1 MGFID
6 FLNGPLLDGV
16 NLINGYL
23 TDYILVVLLI
33 ATGLYISIRTKF
45 VQVRCFGE
53 GWKSLFGNF
62 SLKGEN
68 EEGSMSSF
76 QSLCTAVGGQ
86 VGTGNIVGVCG
97 ALLVGGP
104 GAVFWIW
111 IIAFFGM
118 ATNYAEAVLAQ
129 KTKIKDAD
137 GNTLGGPVYYIKA
150 AFKGGFGKFLAGFF
164 AVAITLALG
173 IMGCMVQSN
182 AIAGVISSASNDM
195 IPTWVIGGLTVLLC
209 LWVFLGG
216 TTRLASIT
224 EKLVPVM
231 AIFYIV
237 GALIVLLTHIPQMIQ
252 AFGLIFTYAFTPWS
266 AAGGV
271 VFTVFAAIS
280 KGANRGLFANEAGM
294 GSTPHAHALA
304 EVEKPHDQGVVAMMG
319 VFVCSYF
326 VVTLTGIVVVT
337 MLYTDG
343 GDVSNAI
350 ASTGA
355 GFAQA
360 LADQGIDKNSL
371 TQLAFSKLF
380 GQGLANWFVAIAL
393 FFFAFSTIIAW
404 NMFGKINMQYLFGKK
419 AVIPFC
425 VLACVCM
432 FIGSLVESDLVWA
445 LADFFNMIMVIPNV
459 LAVCVLGAVVGKI
472 SKGEDNTFGMEGTE
486 VPQVEAAKE

>member
-16 NLINGYL
+16 NAINDVL
-23 TDYILVVLLI
+23 TNYVLVILLI

-62 SLKGEN
+62 SLKGSS

-97 ALLVGGP
+97 AVLVGGP
-104 GAVFWIW
+104 GSIFWIW

-118 ATNYAEAVLAQ
+118 ATNYAEAILAQ
-129 KTKIKDAD
+129 KTKIKDKD

-173 IMGCMVQSN
+173 VMGCMVQSN
-182 AIAGVISSASNDM
+182 AIAGVISSASGEM
-195 IPTWVIGGLTVLLC
+195 IPTWIIGLITVILC

-216 TTRLASIT
+216 TNRLASIT
-224 EKLVPVM
+224 EKIVPLM

-237 GALIVLLTHIPQMIQ
+237 GALIVLLTHLPQMVE
-252 AFGLIFTYAFTPWS
+252 AFGLIFKYAFTEWS
-266 AAGGV
+266 VAGGA

-280 KGANRGLFANEAGM
+280 RGANRGLFANEAGM

-304 EVEKPHDQGVVAMMG
+304 DVEKPHDQGIVAMMG
-319 VFVCSYF
+319 VFICSYF

-337 MLYTDG
+337 MLFT
-343 GDVSNAI
+343 GDNAVAHAI
-350 ASTGA
+350 ATSGA
-355 GFAQA
+355 DG
-360 LADQGIDKNSL
+360 LAEFNKNTL
-371 TQLAFSKLF
+371 AQLAFAGLF
-380 GQGLANWFVAIAL
+380 GEGIANWFVAIAL

-404 NMFGKINMQYLFGKK
+404 NLFGKINMQYLFGKK
-419 AVIPFC
+419 AVAPFC
-425 VLACVCM
+425 IVACICM

-445 LADFFNMIMVIPNV
+445 LADLFNMIMVIPNV
-459 LAVCVLGAVVGKI
+459 IAVVALGAVVGACALGKDNEFGI
-472 SKGEDNTFGMEGTE
+472 PGKLAPGEE
-486 VPQVEAAKE
+486 VK

>member
-6 FLNGPLLDGV
+6 FLNGPVLDGV

-23 TDYILVVLLI
+23 TDYVLVVLLI

-62 SLKGEN
+62 SLKGDKQ
-68 EEGSMSSF
+68 EGQMSSF

-97 ALLVGGP
+97 AVLVGGP
-104 GAVFWIW
+104 GSIFWIW

-150 AFKGGFGKFLAGFF
+150 AFKGGFGKFCAGFF

-182 AIAGVISSASNDM
+182 AIAGVISSASGEM
-195 IPTWVIGGLTVLLC
+195 IPTWLIGLVTVALC
-209 LWVFLGG
+209 LWVFIGG
-216 TTRLASIT
+216 TNRLAGIT
-224 EKLVPVM
+224 EKIVPLM

-237 GALIVLLTHIPQMIQ
+237 GALAVLLTHIPQMLQ

-266 AAGGV
+266 AGGGV
-271 VFTVFAAIS
+271 VFAVFQAIS

-304 EVEKPHDQGVVAMMG
+304 DVKKPHDQGIVAMMG
-319 VFVCSYF
+319 VFICSYF

-343 GDVSNAI
+343 GDVANAI

-355 GFAQA
+355 GFAEA
-360 LADQGIDKNSL
+360 LKADGIDKNSL
-371 TQLAFSKLF
+371 AQLAFSKLF
-380 GQGLANWFVAIAL
+380 GTSIANWFVAIAL

-404 NMFGKINMQYLFGKK
+404 NLFGKINMQYLFGKK
-419 AVIPFC
+419 AIIPFC
-425 VLACVCM
+425 IIACICM

-459 LAVCVLGAVVGKI
+459 FAVVALGAVVGKVALGKDNEFGI
-472 SKGEDNTFGMEGTE
+472 EGRCKAGEIAE
-486 VPQVEAAKE
+486 

>member
-23 TDYILVVLLI
+23 TDYVLVILLI

-62 SLKGEN
+62 SLKGN
-68 EEGSMSSF
+68 SEEGSMSSF

-97 ALLVGGP
+97 AVLVGGP
-104 GAVFWIW
+104 GSIFWIW

-118 ATNYAEAVLAQ
+118 ATNYAEAILAQ
-129 KTKIKDAD
+129 KTKIKDKD

-150 AFKGGFGKFLAGFF
+150 AFKGGAGKFLAGFF

-182 AIAGVISSASNDM
+182 AIAGVINSASGEA
-195 IPTWVIGGLTVLLC
+195 IPTWLIGLVTVALC

-216 TTRLASIT
+216 TNRLASIT
-224 EKLVPVM
+224 EKIVPLM

-304 EVEKPHDQGVVAMMG
+304 DVEKPHDQGIVVMMG
-319 VFVCSYF
+319 VFICSYF

-350 ASTGA
+350 AASGA
-355 GFAQA
+355 GFADA
-360 LADQGIDKNSL
+360 LKADGIDKNSL
-371 TQLAFSKLF
+371 AQLAFSKLF
-380 GQGLANWFVAIAL
+380 GEGIANWFVAIAL

-425 VLACVCM
+425 ILACICM

-459 LAVCVLGAVVGKI
+459 FAVMALGGVVGACALGKDNEFGI
-472 SKGEDNTFGMEGTE
+472 PGKLAPGEE
-486 VPQVEAAKE
+486 VK

>member
-16 NLINGYL
+16 NAINDVL
-23 TDYILVVLLI
+23 TNYVLVILLI

-62 SLKGEN
+62 SLKGSS

-97 ALLVGGP
+97 AVLVGGP
-104 GAVFWIW
+104 GSIFWIW

-129 KTKIKDAD
+129 KTKVKDKD

-150 AFKGGFGKFLAGFF
+150 AFQGGGGKFLAGFF

-182 AIAGVISSASNDM
+182 AIAGVINSASGEA
-195 IPTWVIGGLTVLLC
+195 IPTWLIGLVTVALC

-216 TTRLASIT
+216 TNRLASIT
-224 EKLVPVM
+224 EKIVPLM

-304 EVEKPHDQGVVAMMG
+304 DVEKPHDQGIVAMMG
-319 VFVCSYF
+319 VFICSYF

-337 MLYTDG
+337 MLYT
-343 GDVSNAI
+343 GDNAVAQAI
-350 ASTGA
+350 ATSGKEGLEA
-355 GFAQA
+355 F
-360 LADQGIDKNSL
+360 DKNTL
-371 TQLAFSKLF
+371 AQLAFSGLF
-380 GQGLANWFVAIAL
+380 GKSIANWFVAIAL

-425 VLACVCM
+425 IIACICM

-459 LAVCVLGAVVGKI
+459 FAVMALGAVVGACALGKDNDFGI
-472 SKGEDNTFGMEGTE
+472 PGKLAPGEE
-486 VPQVEAAKE
+486 VK

>member
-1 MGFID
+1 MDFVN
-6 FLNGPLLDGV
+6 FLNTTVLDGV
-16 NLINGYL
+16 NAINGVL
-23 TDYILVVLLI
+23 TDYVLVVLLI
-33 ATGLYISIRTKF
+33 ATGLYISIRTHF
-45 VQVRCFGE
+45 VQIRCFGE
-53 GWKSLFGNF
+53 GWHNLFGNF
-62 SLKGEN
+62 SLKGN
-68 EEGSMSSF
+68 SEEGSMSSF

-97 ALLVGGP
+97 AVLVGGP
-104 GAVFWIW
+104 GSIFWIW

-150 AFKGGFGKFLAGFF
+150 AFNGGFGKFLAGFF

-182 AIAGVISSASNDM
+182 AIAGVISNASGGA
-195 IPTWVIGGLTVLLC
+195 IPTFAIGLVVVALC

-216 TTRLASIT
+216 TNRLASIT
-224 EKLVPVM
+224 EKIVPIM

-237 GALIVLLTHIPQMIQ
+237 GALAVLLTHIPEMIQ

-266 AAGGV
+266 ATGGV
-271 VFTVFAAIS
+271 VFSVFAAIS

-304 EVEKPHDQGVVAMMG
+304 NVEKPHDQGVVAMMG
-319 VFVCSYF
+319 VFICSYF

-337 MLYTDG
+337 TLFT
-343 GDVSNAI
+343 GDNAVAHAI
-350 ASTGA
+350 ATN
-355 GFAQA
+355 
-360 LADQGIDKNSL
+360 GIVGLDEFNKNSL
-371 TQLAFSKLF
+371 AQLAFSALF
-380 GQGLANWFVAIAL
+380 GQGIANWFVAIAL

-404 NMFGKINMQYLFGKK
+404 NLFGKINMQYLFGKK

-425 VLACVCM
+425 ILACVCM

-459 LAVCVLGAVVGKI
+459 AAVIALGGVVGKVALG
-472 SKGEDNTFGMEGTE
+472 KDNEFGL
-486 VPQVEAAKE
+486 QK

>member
-1 MGFID
+1 MDFIN
-6 FLNGPLLDGV
+6 FLNTTVLDGV
-16 NLINGYL
+16 NAINGVL
-23 TDYILVVLLI
+23 TDYVLVVLLI
-33 ATGLYISIRTKF
+33 ATGLYISIRTNF
-45 VQVRCFGE
+45 VQLRCFGE

-62 SLKGEN
+62 SLKGSS

-97 ALLVGGP
+97 AVLVGGP
-104 GAVFWIW
+104 GSIFWIW

-129 KTKIKDAD
+129 KTKIKDKD

-182 AIAGVISSASNDM
+182 AMAGVISSASGNV
-195 IPTWVIGGLTVLLC
+195 IPTWLVGALVVILC

-216 TTRLASIT
+216 TNRLASIT
-224 EKLVPVM
+224 EKIVPGM

-237 GALIVLLTHIPQMIQ
+237 GALIILLTHIPQLGE
-252 AFGLIFTYAFTPWS
+252 AFVLIFTYAFTPWS
-266 AAGGV
+266 VGGGV
-271 VFTVFAAIS
+271 VFAVFAAIS

-304 EVEKPHDQGVVAMMG
+304 DVEKPHDQGIVAMMG
-319 VFVCSYF
+319 VFICTYF
-326 VVTLTGIVVVT
+326 VVTLTGLVVVT
-337 MLYTDG
+337 MLFTGG
-343 GDVSNAI
+343 GDVATAI
-350 ASTGA
+350 AQNGA
-355 GFAQA
+355 AGLEGFSKNT
-360 LADQGIDKNSL
+360 LA
-371 TQLAFSKLF
+371 QLAFSKLF
-380 GQGLANWFVAIAL
+380 GEGIANWFVAIAL

-404 NMFGKINMQYLFGKK
+404 NLFGKINMQYLFGKK
-419 AVIPFC
+419 AVAPFC
-425 VLACVCM
+425 VVACICM
-432 FIGSLVESDLVWA
+432 FIGAMVESDLVWA

-459 LAVCVLGAVVGKI
+459 CALIALGALVGKI
-472 SKGEDNTFGMEGTE
+472 AKGEDNTFDMPGQEKI
-486 VPQVEAAKE
+486 EA

>member
-1 MGFID
+1 MDFVN
-6 FLNGPLLDGV
+6 FLNTTVLDGV
-16 NLINGYL
+16 NAINGVL
-23 TDYILVVLLI
+23 TDYVLVVLLI
-33 ATGLYISIRTKF
+33 ATGLYISIRTHF
-45 VQVRCFGE
+45 VQIRCFGE
-53 GWKSLFGNF
+53 GMRNLFGNF
-62 SLKGEN
+62 SLKGDS

-97 ALLVGGP
+97 AVLVGGP
-104 GAVFWIW
+104 GSIFWIW

-150 AFKGGFGKFLAGFF
+150 AFQGGFGKFLAGFF

-182 AIAGVISSASNDM
+182 AIAGVISNASGGA
-195 IPTWVIGGLTVLLC
+195 IPTFAIGLVTVALC

-216 TTRLASIT
+216 TNRLASIT
-224 EKLVPVM
+224 EKIVPLM
-231 AIFYIV
+231 AIFYIL
-237 GALIVLLTHIPQMIQ
+237 GALAVLLTHIPEMIQ

-266 AAGGV
+266 ATGGV
-271 VFTVFAAIS
+271 VFSVFAAIS

-319 VFVCSYF
+319 VFICSYF

-337 MLYTDG
+337 TLFT
-343 GDVSNAI
+343 GDNAVAHAI
-350 ASTGA
+350 ATNGIA
-355 GFAQA
+355 GLDEFN
-360 LADQGIDKNSL
+360 KNSL
-371 TQLAFSKLF
+371 AQLAFSALF
-380 GQGLANWFVAIAL
+380 GQGIANWFVAIAL

-404 NMFGKINMQYLFGKK
+404 NLFGKINMQYLFGKK
-419 AVIPFC
+419 AVVPFC
-425 VLACVCM
+425 ILACVCM

-459 LAVCVLGAVVGKI
+459 AAVIALGGIVGKVALG
-472 SKGEDNTFGMEGTE
+472 KDNEFGL
-486 VPQVEAAKE
+486 QK

>member
-16 NLINGYL
+16 NAINDVL
-23 TDYILVVLLI
+23 TNYILVILLI

-62 SLKGEN
+62 SLKGN
-68 EEGSMSSF
+68 SEEGSMSSF

-104 GAVFWIW
+104 GSIFWIW

-129 KTKIKDAD
+129 KTKVKDAE

-150 AFKGGFGKFLAGFF
+150 AFKGGFGKFMAGFF

-182 AIAGVISSASNDM
+182 AMAGVISSASNAV
-195 IPTWVIGGLTVLLC
+195 IPTWAVGAVVVVLC

-216 TTRLASIT
+216 TNRLASIT
-224 EKLVPVM
+224 EKIVPLM
-231 AIFYIV
+231 AVFYIV
-237 GALIVLLTHIPQMIQ
+237 GALAVLLTHLPQMVE

-271 VFTVFAAIS
+271 VFTVFQAIS
-280 KGANRGLFANEAGM
+280 RGANRGLFANEAGM

-304 EVEKPHDQGVVAMMG
+304 DVKKPHDQGIVAMMG
-319 VFVCSYF
+319 VFICSYF
-326 VVTLTGIVVVT
+326 VVSLTGIVVVT
-337 MLYTDG
+337 TLFT
-343 GDVSNAI
+343 GDNEVAKAI
-350 ASTGA
+350 TTSGLA
-355 GFAQA
+355 GLENF
-360 LADQGIDKNSL
+360 DKNTLS
-371 TQLAFSKLF
+371 QLAFSKLF
-380 GQGLANWFVAIAL
+380 GEGIANWFVAIAL

-425 VLACVCM
+425 ILACVCM
-432 FIGSLVESDLVWA
+432 FVGSLVESDLVWA
-445 LADFFNMIMVIPNV
+445 LADLFNMIMVIPNV
-459 LAVCVLGAVVGKI
+459 LAVVALGAVVGKVAL
-472 SKGEDNTFGMEGTE
+472 KEDNEFGIEGRVKPGKQAWE
-486 VPQVEAAKE
+486 E